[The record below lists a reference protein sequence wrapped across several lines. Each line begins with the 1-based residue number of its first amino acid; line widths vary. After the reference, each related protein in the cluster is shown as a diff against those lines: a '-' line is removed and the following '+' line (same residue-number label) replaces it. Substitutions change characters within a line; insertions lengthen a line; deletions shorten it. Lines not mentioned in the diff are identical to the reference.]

1 MPNFNK
7 KQIIML
13 VSILVVIFGTIF
25 AYIIKSTKERIDSM
39 ESDTYEIKEYNSEDE
54 NMVLEEMEID
64 IKDVKIIIDISGEVN
79 NPGIKELEYG
89 KRVQDAIDLA
99 GGLTES
105 ADVSKINLAYI
116 LKDEEKIII
125 PKKEENIENNN
136 QEVKYI
142 YSGSSNINNS
152 SNNNNE
158 PKKVNINTASK
169 AELVTI
175 TGIGESTADK
185 IINYREKTSKFKK
198 IEDIKNGPGIGAAK
212 FEAIKEQ
219 IST

>member
-1 MPNFNK
+1 MDKN
-7 KQIIML
+7 
-13 VSILVVIFGTIF
+13 
-25 AYIIKSTKERIDSM
+25 
-39 ESDTYEIKEYNSEDE
+39 EI
-54 NMVLEEMEID
+54 
-64 IKDVKIIIDISGEVN
+64 
-79 NPGIKELEYG
+79 
-89 KRVQDAIDLA
+89 
-99 GGLTES
+99 
-105 ADVSKINLAYI
+105 
-116 LKDEEKIII
+116 
-125 PKKEENIENNN
+125 IENNN

-198 IEDIKNGPGIGAAK
+198 IEDIKNVPGIGDAK

>member
-13 VSILVVIFGTIF
+13 VSILVIIFGTIF

-54 NMVLEEMEID
+54 NIVLEEMEID

-198 IEDIKNGPGIGAAK
+198 IEDIKNVPGIGDAK

>member
-7 KQIIML
+7 KQIIMF
-13 VSILVVIFGTIF
+13 VSILVIIFGTIF

-64 IKDVKIIIDISGEVN
+64 LKDVKIMIDISGEVVS
-79 NPGIKELEYG
+79 PGIKELEYG

-99 GGLTES
+99 GGLTEN
-105 ADVSKINLAYI
+105 ADISKINLAYI

-125 PKKEENIENNN
+125 PKKEENIEEH
-136 QEVKYI
+136 QEVQYI
-142 YSGSSNINNS
+142 YRGSSNINNS

-158 PKKVNINTASK
+158 PKKININTASK

-198 IEDIKNGPGIGAAK
+198 IEDIKNVPGIGDAK